1 MSRDFSPWIAVGE
14 PWADAAA
21 YANSRRGTG
30 LSCAAV
36 ARCGMDEPVM
46 NEPFDGTHRAAGSVG
61 DGTQLFIGAL
71 FQPGMEPISRPVPPG
86 LAQAET
92 LECLVAMGELAS
104 FGIVLLGHERTVRY
118 VNGQARA
125 LLDEASVLT
134 CRAGKLQAVVPA
146 HRGLLDGLLAE
157 TTGPAS
163 QERSCPSGKV
173 LKLNV
178 AGCEECLLLR
188 SYLLD
193 IGGAHGRKN
202 GVALFL
208 FDGRAEESQ
217 RQRTLRQ
224 MFGLSSAESRIA
236 ELLARGDDL
245 GRIAAAVKIEK
256 NTVRAHLRSLFAK
269 TNTRRQAQLVALLN
283 RRLLA
288 LEALLKPD

>member
-1 MSRDFSPWIAVGE
+1 
-14 PWADAAA
+14 
-21 YANSRRGTG
+21 
-30 LSCAAV
+30 
-36 ARCGMDEPVM
+36 M
-46 NEPFDGTHRAAGSVG
+46 NEPSDGTHRAAGSEG
-61 DGTQLFIGAL
+61 DGTQRFIGVL
-71 FQPGMEPISRPVPPG
+71 LQPDMEPVPRSGAVG
-86 LAQAET
+86 LAQAEA
-92 LECLVAMGELAS
+92 LECLIAMGELAS
-104 FGIVLLGHERTVRY
+104 FGIVLLGPERSVRY

-134 CRAGKLQAVVPA
+134 CRAGKLQTVVPA
-146 HRGLLDGLLAE
+146 HRGLLDELLGL
-157 TTGPAS
+157 TTDSDS
-163 QERSCPSGKV
+163 QERSYTSGKV

-178 AGCEECLLLR
+178 VGSEDCLQLR
-188 SYLLD
+188 SYLLN
-193 IGGAHGRKN
+193 IGGSHIRKA
-202 GVALFL
+202 GVALFV

-224 MFGLSSAESRIA
+224 MFGLSIAESRIA

-245 GRIAAAVKIEK
+245 DKIGAAVNIEK